1 MQFEHLI
8 QINDLKQPF
17 ADLLTRNQ
25 LWQGLV
31 YRAESPMEF
40 MDHIDDVKIIERGAN
55 WIERQ
60 IVMGKL
66 LVQDKIE
73 YAHEVQV
80 HYHTAASADHGGGQM
95 IMKIEEP
102 SPEALFVRFTY
113 ITPHPD
119 SPDPETAHY
128 LEFLKSAWRETD
140 IDTIR
145 KIREFAALGQLG

>member
-1 MQFEHLI
+1 MKFEHII
-8 QINDLKQPF
+8 QINDFNQALVPF
-17 ADLLTRNQ
+17 ITRNQ

-31 YRAESPMEF
+31 YRAESPIAF
-40 MDHIDDVKIIERGAN
+40 MDHIDDVTILERGED

-66 LVQDKIE
+66 TVHDKIE
-73 YAHEVQV
+73 YAHEVHV
-80 HYHTAASADHGGGQM
+80 HYHTAASAEHGGGQM

-102 SPEALFVRFTY
+102 SPDALFVRFTY
-113 ITPHPD
+113 ITPHPE

-145 KIREFAALGQLG
+145 KIRELAALGQLG

>member
-8 QINDLKQPF
+8 QINDLTQMLTP
-17 ADLLTRNQ
+17 LLTRQQ

-31 YRAESPMEF
+31 YRAESPMAF
-40 MDHIDDVKIIERGAN
+40 MDHVDEVTLLERGQD
-55 WIERQ
+55 WVQRKM
-60 IVMGKL
+60 VMGKL
-66 LVQDKIE
+66 TVIDKIQYE
-73 YAHEVQV
+73 HQTRV
-80 HYHTAASADHGGGQM
+80 HYHTAASSEHGGGQM

-140 IDTIR
+140 IDTVR
-145 KIREFAALGQLG
+145 KIRELAASGQLG

>member
-8 QINDLKQPF
+8 QINDLKNPL
-17 ADLLTRNQ
+17 ANLLTRNQ

-31 YRAESPMEF
+31 YRAESPMAF
-40 MDHIDDVKIIERGAN
+40 LDQIDEVKIIERGES
-55 WIERQ
+55 WIHRE
-60 IVMGKL
+60 VTMGKL
-66 LVQDKIE
+66 IVDDKIE
-73 YAHEVQV
+73 YAHEVHV

-102 SPEALFVRFTY
+102 SPAALFVRFTY

-119 SPDPETAHY
+119 SPDPELAHY
-128 LEFLKSAWRETD
+128 LEYLKSAWREMD

-145 KIREFAALGQLG
+145 KIRELAEQGHLG

>member
-8 QINDLKQPF
+8 QINDHQQALSPF
-17 ADLLTRNQ
+17 LTRNQ

-31 YRAESPMEF
+31 YRAESPMAF
-40 MDHIDDVKIIERGAN
+40 MDHVDAVSIVERGEH
-55 WIERQ
+55 WIQRQ
-60 IVMGKL
+60 MVMGKL
-66 LVQDKIE
+66 TVQDKIV
-73 YAHEVQV
+73 YTHETLV

-95 IMKIEEP
+95 LMKIEEP

-145 KIREFAALGQLG
+145 KIRELAALGQLG

>member
-1 MQFEHLI
+1 MRFEHLI
-8 QINDLKQPF
+8 QINDIQQALTPF
-17 ADLLTRNQ
+17 LTRNQ

-31 YRAESPMEF
+31 FRAESPMAF
-40 MDHIDDVKIIERGAN
+40 MDHIDDVAVIERGEG
-55 WIERQ
+55 WIERKM
-60 IVMGKL
+60 VMGKL
-66 LVQDKIE
+66 TVHDRIA
-73 YAHEVQV
+73 YAHEEQV
-80 HYHTAASADHGGGQM
+80 HYHTAASNEHGGGQM

-145 KIREFAALGQLG
+145 KIRELAALGQLG

>member
-8 QINDLKQPF
+8 QINDLKQPL
-17 ADLLTRNQ
+17 AQHLTRNQ

-40 MDHIDDVKIIERGAN
+40 MDHIDDVKIIERGTN

-60 IVMGKL
+60 ITMGKL
-66 LVQDKIE
+66 LVHDKIE
-73 YAHEVQV
+73 YVHEVHV

-95 IMKIEEP
+95 IMTIEEP
-102 SPEALFVRFTY
+102 SPAALFVRFTY